1 LSLRKFLE
9 KVRIELKQKEEIKE
23 KIQENMRKATRLSKQ
38 AILHIHQARLREA
51 KTLLKEA
58 SELFANLLKLTEG
71 YPDLFFCGIVDDAF
85 QEYAEAQVLLNLVEK
100 EQFVGPGSL
109 GVPPIDYVL
118 GLADVI
124 GELRRKALD
133 MLRKGNVKMAE
144 KCLEFMEQIYG
155 ELMAMDDAYMLVPGL
170 RRKSDV
176 ARHVIE
182 ATRGDLTVESG
193 RDRLERSIK
202 RLEKVMTKKQK

>member
-1 LSLRKFLE
+1 
-9 KVRIELKQKEEIKE
+9 
-23 KIQENMRKATRLSKQ
+23 
-38 AILHIHQARLREA
+38 
-51 KTLLKEA
+51 
-58 SELFANLLKLTEG
+58 
-71 YPDLFFCGIVDDAF
+71 
-85 QEYAEAQVLLNLVEK
+85 
-100 EQFVGPGSL
+100 VGPGSL

-133 MLRKGNVKMAE
+133 MLRKGNLMMAE
-144 KCLEFMEQIYG
+144 KCLLFMEQVYG

-182 ATRGDLTVESG
+182 ATRGDLTIESG
-193 RDRLERSIK
+193 RERLERSIK